1 MAAFD
6 DAFHVL
12 EDSAWK
18 RFLRDIRLI
27 YWLIKMFIAYIV
39 IGGPIRRAYGRRK
52 RSGEPYYID

>member
-27 YWLIKMFIAYIV
+27 DWLIKMFIAYIV
-39 IGGPIRRAYGRRK
+39 IGGPIRRAYGRRS
-52 RSGEPYYID
+52 RWCESSYIY

>member
-18 RFLRDIRLI
+18 RLLRDIRLI

-39 IGGPIRRAYGRRK
+39 VGGPVRRDYGRRK